1 MKSDFVFTSE
11 SVTEGHPDK
20 LCDLISDAIVD
31 QFLIHDPYS
40 RILAECAVANGVIF
54 ISARF
59 VSEASV
65 DIPQV
70 ARQVIQRVGYS
81 GEGFNAEDCTI
92 LTNFTEMPKELYST
106 VDERNLSGGQ
116 LDKFPATRHATIFG
130 FACNQTETLM
140 PLPIWLAHQLT
151 RAVTEA
157 RVEKKL
163 PYLLPDATIQVAVE
177 YKKQKPYRIHSI
189 NMVTSHE
196 QLSEAQLKDMRQD
209 LVEQVIS
216 PVIDRQDIHFDA
228 TASVF
233 VNPEGPLVGGGPVV
247 HSGLT
252 GRKNAVDLYGQYCR
266 RSGAALS
273 GKDPSRIDR
282 IGNYQARYAAK
293 NIVAAKLAD
302 ECEVQLS
309 YSIGQSQPVS
319 IQVETFGTGKIS
331 DDDIVSKIKEAIDF
345 RPAAIIANFNLRQ
358 LPADSKGGFYQKLA
372 VYGHVGRNDI
382 ELPWEQNNKVKTL
395 KS

>member
-54 ISARF
+54 IAARF
-59 VSEASV
+59 ASTASI

-81 GEGFNAEDCTI
+81 GAGFNAEDCTI
-92 LTNFTEMPKELYST
+92 LTNFTELPTRMYST
-106 VDERNLSGGQ
+106 VDERNLSSEE
-116 LDKFPATRHATIFG
+116 LDKLPATHHATMFG
-130 FACNQTETLM
+130 FACKQTEMLM
-140 PLPIWLAHQLT
+140 PMPIWVAHQLT
-151 RAVTEA
+151 KALSAA
-157 RVEKKL
+157 RIEKKL
-163 PYLLPDATIQVAVE
+163 SYLLPDATVQVAIE
-177 YKKQKPYRIHSI
+177 YKKQKPYRVHSI
-189 NMVTSHE
+189 SMVTSHE
-196 QLSEAQLKDMRQD
+196 EMREAQFKEMRQE
-209 LVEQVIS
+209 LVEQVIA
-216 PVIDRQDIHFDA
+216 PVIEREDVHFDA
-228 TASVF
+228 TAKVY
-233 VNPEGPLVGGGPVV
+233 VNSEGPFVGGGPVA

-273 GKDPSRIDR
+273 GKDPARIDR

-293 NIVAAKLAD
+293 NVVAAKLAG

-309 YSIGQSQPVS
+309 YSIGQSHPVS
-319 IQVETFGTGKIS
+319 VQVETFGTGKIA
-331 DDDIVSKIKEAIDF
+331 DDEIAVKINEAIDF
-345 RPAAIIANFNLRQ
+345 RPAAIVANFNLRQ
-358 LPADSKGGFYQKLA
+358 LPADHSGGFYQKLA
-372 VYGHVGRNDI
+372 SYGHVGRNDI
-382 ELPWEQNNKVKTL
+382 ELPWEQTDKMSSL
-395 KS
+395 

>member
-70 ARQVIQRVGYS
+70 ARQVIQHVGYT
-81 GEGFNAEDCTI
+81 GDGFNADDCTI
-92 LTNFTEMPKELYST
+92 LTNFTELPKELYST
-106 VDERNLSGGQ
+106 VNEHSLSNKQ

-130 FACNQTETLM
+130 FACNQTEVLM
-140 PLPIWLAHQLT
+140 PIPIWLAHQLT
-151 RAVTEA
+151 RALTEA

-177 YKKQKPYRIHSI
+177 YKKQKPYRVHSI

-196 QLSEAQLKDMRQD
+196 QLSEGRFKDMRQD
-209 LVEQVIS
+209 LVELVIS
-216 PVIDRQDIHFDA
+216 PVIDREDIHFDA
-228 TASVF
+228 TTSVY

-309 YSIGQSQPVS
+309 YSIGQCHPVS
-319 IQVETFGTGKIS
+319 IQVETFGTGKIN
-331 DDDIVSKIKEAIDF
+331 DDDIAGKIKESIDF

-358 LPADSKGGFYQKLA
+358 LPVDSKGGFYQKLA
-372 VYGHVGRNDI
+372 CYGHVGRNDI
-382 ELPWEQNNKVKTL
+382 KLPWEQIDKVKEL
-395 KS
+395 K

>member
-20 LCDLISDAIVD
+20 LCDVISDAIVD

-70 ARQVIQRVGYS
+70 ARQVVQRVGYT
-81 GEGFNAEDCTI
+81 GEGFNADDCTI
-92 LTNFTEMPKELYST
+92 LTNFTELPKELYST
-106 VDERNLSGGQ
+106 VDERTLSAKQ
-116 LDKFPATRHATIFG
+116 LDKVPATRHATIFG
-130 FACNQTETLM
+130 FACNQTNMLM
-140 PLPIWLAHQLT
+140 PLPIWLAHQLV
-151 RAVTEA
+151 RELSDA
-157 RVEKKL
+157 RFEKKL
-163 PYLLPDATIQVAVE
+163 PYLLPDATIQVAIE
-177 YKKQKPYRIHSI
+177 YKKQKPYRVHSI
-189 NMVTSHE
+189 NLVTSHE
-196 QLSEAQLKDMRQD
+196 QISDAQLKDMRHD
-209 LVEQVIS
+209 LIEQVIS
-216 PVIDRQDIHFDA
+216 PVIEREDIHFDA

-233 VNPEGPLVGGGPVV
+233 INPEGPLVGGGPVV

-266 RSGAALS
+266 RGGAALS

-282 IGNYQARYAAK
+282 IGSYQARYAAK
-293 NIVAAKLAD
+293 NIIAAKLAD

-331 DDDIVSKIKEAIDF
+331 DDDIVAIIKEAIDF
-345 RPAAIIANFNLRQ
+345 RPASIIASFNLRQ
-358 LPADSKGGFYQKLA
+358 LPSMSTGGFYQKLA

-382 ELPWEQNNKVKTL
+382 ELPWEQTDKVKVL
-395 KS
+395 KA

>member
-54 ISARF
+54 IAARF
-59 VSEASV
+59 ASQASV

-70 ARQVIQRVGYS
+70 ARQIIQRVGYT

-92 LTNFTEMPKELYST
+92 LTNFSELPAQLYSK
-106 VDERNLSGGQ
+106 VDERELSGDK
-116 LDKFPATRHATIFG
+116 LDAPPATHHATVFG
-130 FACNQTETLM
+130 FACNQTEVLM
-140 PLPIWLAHQLT
+140 PMPVWLAHQLA
-151 RAVTEA
+151 RALTEA
-157 RVEKKL
+157 RSVKTL
-163 PYLLPDATIQVAVE
+163 PYLLPDATVQVAVE
-177 YKKQKPYRIHSI
+177 YKKQKPYRVHSI
-189 NMVTSHE
+189 NMVISHE
-196 QLSEAQLKDMRQD
+196 EISAARMRAMRQEVLD
-209 LVEQVIS
+209 QVVA
-216 PVIDRQDIHFDA
+216 PVLERENVHFDA
-228 TASVF
+228 TANVL
-233 VNPEGPLVGGGPVV
+233 VNAYGPFVGGGPAV

-273 GKDPSRIDR
+273 GKDPARIDR
-282 IGNYQARYAAK
+282 TGNYQARYAAK
-293 NIVAAKLAD
+293 NIIAAKLAD

-319 IQVETFGTGKIS
+319 IQVETFGTGNIN
-331 DDDIVSKIKEAIDF
+331 DEDIAARIKEVIDF

-358 LPADSKGGFYQKLA
+358 LPAATKGGFYQKLA
-372 VYGHVGRNDI
+372 AYGHVGRNDI
-382 ELPWEQNNKVKTL
+382 ELPWEQTDKVKAL
-395 KS
+395 KQ

>member
-31 QFLIHDPYS
+31 QFLLHDPYS
-40 RILAECAVANGVIF
+40 RIVAECAVANGVIF
-54 ISARF
+54 IAARF
-59 VSEASV
+59 ASGAAI
-65 DIPQV
+65 DIPQI
-70 ARQVIQRVGYS
+70 ARQVIQRVGYV
-81 GEGFNAEDCTI
+81 GEGFNAEDSTI
-92 LTNFTEMPKELYST
+92 LTNFTELPSRLYST
-106 VDERNLSGGQ
+106 VDERTLATKE
-116 LDKFPATRHATIFG
+116 LDKRPATHHATVFG

-140 PLPIWLAHQLT
+140 PMPIWIAHQLA
-151 RAVTEA
+151 RALSDA

-163 PYLLPDATIQVAVE
+163 PYLLPDATIQVAIE
-177 YKKQKPYRIHSI
+177 YKKQKPYRVHSI
-189 NMVTSHE
+189 NMVTSHVE
-196 QLSEAQLKDMRQD
+196 LSETQFKDMRHD
-209 LVEQVIS
+209 LTQQVIA
-216 PVIDRQDIHFDA
+216 PVIERENVHFDA
-228 TASVF
+228 TANIF
-233 VNPEGPLVGGGPVV
+233 VNTEGLFVGGGPMV

-282 IGNYQARYAAK
+282 TGNYQARYAAK
-293 NIVAAKLAD
+293 NIIAAKLAE

-309 YSIGQSQPVS
+309 YSIGQSSPVS

-331 DDDIVSKIKEAIDF
+331 DDDIVAKIKGSIDF

-358 LPADSKGGFYQKLA
+358 LPADTKGGFYQKLA
-372 VYGHVGRNDI
+372 SYGHVGRNDI
-382 ELPWEQNNKVKTL
+382 EVPWELTDKAAAL